1 MHVYHVFE
9 SSLFHALLILLLF
22 PYPEIRIYR
31 YFIILDF
38 KIKVLISLL

>member
-1 MHVYHVFE
+1 MHVYHALEV
-9 SSLFHALLILLLF
+9 SLFHALLILLLI

-31 YFIILDF
+31 YFMILDF